1 MGSDGV
7 EGGWAVGD
15 KGEADEMPPEHE
27 VEAEAAALCGASMR
41 GGLGH
46 IIGFVLAGRG
56 GGPGRAGGA
65 GAEN

>member
-15 KGEADEMPPEHE
+15 KGEADEKPPEHE
-27 VEAEAAALCGASMR
+27 VEAEAAALCGASMH

-46 IIGFVLAGRG
+46 IIGFVIKDGRAGRG
-56 GGPGRAGGA
+56 TKQ
-65 GAEN
+65 